1 MKDYTV
7 VLLKPDY
14 KTGEWSSNCH
24 VAHIRADNSN
34 KAKEFAQ
41 IDAAKQDLDDNGAP
55 LNGNPKDYKVLCITD
70 GLVSLDKVLYEH

>member
-24 VAHIRADNSN
+24 VAYITADSSAN
-34 KAKEFAQ
+34 AKKLAQ
-41 IDAAKQDLDDNGAP
+41 IDAVKLDFDDNGEP
-55 LNGNPKDYKVLCITD
+55 LNGNPQDYKVLCITNKHVA
-70 GLVSLDKVLYEH
+70 LEKVVYEQ